1 MQRHILTLAYKG
13 TNYHGWQIQ
22 PNALTIQQEL
32 KNALETAL
40 RHKVCIYGAGRTDTG
55 VHASFY
61 VAHFDTEAEITDLN
75 KLVRSLNGI
84 LPRDIVVFDILPA
97 NSEFNSRFSAI
108 ERTYKYFISFD
119 KSVFLDDFTMHLH
132 YFPDIEKMNRAATLL
147 LDYQDFKS
155 FEKYHSDSKTSI
167 CNVRQAFWE
176 MKDNLLIF
184 NIKADRF
191 LRNMVRSIV
200 GTLLNVGKGKIGIE
214 EFRAIIELK
223 DRKAAGASVS
233 AKGLFLTDISY
244 PAEIDSLLEKSRQ
257 KSKITFQLP

>member
-22 PNALTIQQEL
+22 PNAPTIQQTL
-32 KNALETAL
+32 KIALETVL
-40 RHKVCIYGAGRTDTG
+40 RNKVCIYGAGRTDTG

-61 VAHFDTEAEITDLN
+61 VAHFDTETEIKDLH

-84 LPRDIVVFDILPA
+84 LPPDIVVFDIFPTDM
-97 NSEFNSRFSAI
+97 EFNSRFSAI

-119 KSVFLDDFTMHLH
+119 KSAFLENFVMHLH
-132 YFPDIEKMNRAATLL
+132 YFPDVEKMNKVAMLL
-147 LDYQDFKS
+147 TEYQDFKS
-155 FEKYHSDSKTSI
+155 FEKYHSGSKTSI
-167 CNVRQAFWE
+167 CDVKEAYWE
-176 MKDNLLIF
+176 IKHNLLIF

-200 GTLLNVGKGKIGIE
+200 GTLLNVGKGKIGTE

-233 AKGLFLTDISY
+233 AKGLFLTDIRY
-244 PAEIDSLLEKSRQ
+244 PSEIDKKLEKSRQ
-257 KSKITFQLP
+257 KAKIMFQLP